1 MPRYP
6 REILVVPVQ
15 KCKLVSKL
23 IMDNNI
29 ITLDTNKSVILDR
42 QDVKRLERVAKY
54 GEVSNYYK
62 VYKKPMFNSSWVIN
76 RIKEMDKFKD
86 CYVELLTSPIDPY
99 NSGCNIRY
107 TTSKYYRYGKI
118 SWKYSKVI
126 LKYPDN
132 KTPLPKD
139 SHMYTV
145 MRDYYYKVIAEE
157 DVSFGSSIE
166 KKFSIGNYKL
176 TSRDSII
183 IPNIPKRL
191 VDFCYDKDTL
201 VNYVPNIFSVEPKDD
216 EFFLLSTSPIKR
228 NL

>member
-1 MPRYP
+1 
-6 REILVVPVQ
+6 
-15 KCKLVSKL
+15 
-23 IMDNNI
+23 
-29 ITLDTNKSVILDR
+29 
-42 QDVKRLERVAKY
+42 
-54 GEVSNYYK
+54 
-62 VYKKPMFNSSWVIN
+62 
-76 RIKEMDKFKD
+76 
-86 CYVELLTSPIDPY
+86 
-99 NSGCNIRY
+99 
-107 TTSKYYRYGKI
+107 
-118 SWKYSKVI
+118 
-126 LKYPDN
+126 
-132 KTPLPKD
+132 
-139 SHMYTV
+139 MYTV